1 MSPSPGLDIRFFA
14 APAAF
19 ADCFSAI
26 YRLEIALPEGE
37 SVSDLLLPEW
47 GNLRFISAGSPGG
60 VELDGQHFGAGSFFA
75 TGPTSRAKRISVG
88 AIRLWGIGLLPLG
101 WANFVRAPA
110 SQLADGVFDGARHP
124 AFAHFARCL
133 AALEQVEGDDLAEYA
148 VLCEALAELARPPRD
163 EARIRNAQQAMAD
176 PYLTQIPDFADRTG
190 VSVRSLERVCLKYFG
205 FSPNI
210 MLRRQRLIRSLSA
223 FVNGGEALWRE
234 AIDRHY
240 HDQPHFVREFRQ
252 FVGMSP
258 GEYARLNHPVM
269 QGFASIRQQ
278 VWGKPAR
285 DCGPAAARRP

>member
-124 AFAHFARCL
+124 AFAHFAGVWRRWSRSKETIWPNMRCF
-133 AALEQVEGDDLAEYA
+133 AKPWPNWPG
-148 VLCEALAELARPPRD
+148 RR
-163 EARIRNAQQAMAD
+163 AMKRVSAMRSRRW
-176 PYLTQIPDFADRTG
+176 LTPI
-190 VSVRSLERVCLKYFG
+190 
-205 FSPNI
+205 
-210 MLRRQRLIRSLSA
+210 
-223 FVNGGEALWRE
+223 
-234 AIDRHY
+234 
-240 HDQPHFVREFRQ
+240 
-252 FVGMSP
+252 
-258 GEYARLNHPVM
+258 
-269 QGFASIRQQ
+269 
-278 VWGKPAR
+278 
-285 DCGPAAARRP
+285 

>member
-190 VSVRSLERVCLKYFG
+190 VSVRSNGFVSSISASVPISCCGGSGSSAACLP
-205 FSPNI
+205 SS
-210 MLRRQRLIRSLSA
+210 MAARRYGARRSTGITTISRTSCANSASLSA
-223 FVNGGEALWRE
+223 
-234 AIDRHY
+234 
-240 HDQPHFVREFRQ
+240 
-252 FVGMSP
+252 
-258 GEYARLNHPVM
+258 
-269 QGFASIRQQ
+269 
-278 VWGKPAR
+278 
-285 DCGPAAARRP
+285 